1 MRNATYVAARP
12 ARARPACAR
21 PACARP
27 ARGGAALLLA
37 GWAASVLLVG
47 CAAGGQ
53 GSPVVPT
60 AAPSVA
66 GTAAGQG
73 GAGQGSASQGSA
85 SQDGAS
91 QDGVGQGGVG
101 QSGAARAA
109 ALHQAAQCIRQHGIP
124 SYADPVLTAGGRVYS
139 DSRSIQDAPPAALS
153 AIQQACGRLAAAAG
167 LSPMDEPP
175 APPQLVQAGV
185 RAAQCMRAHGL
196 PNDADPSARTPYTP
210 GHGFGMTASEVPA
223 GGKASPVFQR
233 AAQACRALLD
243 AEITASTLTSL
254 GHDG

>member
-1 MRNATYVAARP
+1 MRNATYAAARP
-12 ARARPACAR
+12 ARARQARCAV
-21 PACARP
+21 
-27 ARGGAALLLA
+27 ALLLA
-37 GWAASVLLVG
+37 GWAGSVLLAG
-47 CAAGGQ
+47 CAGGGPASPAVPAAAQSAAGTATGQ
-53 GSPVVPT
+53 GS
-60 AAPSVA
+60 
-66 GTAAGQG
+66 
-73 GAGQGSASQGSA
+73 AGQGSAGQGSA
-85 SQDGAS
+85 
-91 QDGVGQGGVG
+91 GQGSAG
-101 QSGAARAA
+101 QGSAARAA

-139 DSRSIQDAPPAALS
+139 DSRSIQDASQAALS
-153 AIQQACGRLAAAAG
+153 AVQQACGALAASAG
-167 LSPMDEPP
+167 LSPADEPP

>member
-1 MRNATYVAARP
+1 MRNAINVA
-12 ARARPACAR
+12 AR

-27 ARGGAALLLA
+27 ARCAAALLLA
-37 GWAASVLLVG
+37 GWAGSVLLAG
-47 CAAGGQ
+47 CAAGG
-53 GSPVVPT
+53 PAAPAVPT
-60 AAPSVA
+60 AAQSVA

-73 GAGQGSASQGSA
+73 GAGQG
-85 SQDGAS
+85 
-91 QDGVGQGGVG
+91 
-101 QSGAARAA
+101 GAARAA

-124 SYADPVLTAGGRVYS
+124 SYADPVLTSGGRVYS
-139 DSRSIQDAPPAALS
+139 DSRSIQDAPQAALS
-153 AIQQACGRLAAAAG
+153 AIQQACGALAASAG
-167 LSPMDEPP
+167 LSPADEPP

>member
-1 MRNATYVAARP
+1 MRNATYAAART
-12 ARARPACAR
+12 ARARQARCAV
-21 PACARP
+21 
-27 ARGGAALLLA
+27 ALLLA
-37 GWAASVLLVG
+37 GWAGSVLLAG
-47 CAAGGQ
+47 CAGRGPA
-53 GSPVVPT
+53 SPAVPT
-60 AAPSVA
+60 AAQSVD
-66 GTAAGQG
+66 GTTTGQAS
-73 GAGQGSASQGSA
+73 AGQGSAGQGS
-85 SQDGAS
+85 
-91 QDGVGQGGVG
+91 
-101 QSGAARAA
+101 AARAA

-124 SYADPVLTAGGRVYS
+124 SYADPVLTSGGRVYS
-139 DSRSIQDAPPAALS
+139 DSRSIQDAPQAALS
-153 AIQQACGRLAAAAG
+153 AVRQACGALAASAG
-167 LSPMDEPP
+167 LSPADEPP